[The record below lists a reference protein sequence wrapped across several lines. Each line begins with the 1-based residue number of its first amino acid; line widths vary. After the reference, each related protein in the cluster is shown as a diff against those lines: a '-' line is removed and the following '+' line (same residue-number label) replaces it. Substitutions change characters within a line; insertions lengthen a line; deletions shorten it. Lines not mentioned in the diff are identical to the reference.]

1 MIEISLSSSFI
12 KAFRKKDIGN
22 KELEKTFDEELKI
35 FLANP
40 FDSRL
45 KTHKL
50 SGKLDWIWSFSI
62 NFQIRVTFTFAEYN
76 KVIFE
81 YIGTH
86 NEVY

>member
-1 MIEISLSSSFI
+1 MIEVSFSSSFLRAYKKII
-12 KAFRKKDIGN
+12 KGN
-22 KELEKTFDEELKI
+22 KTLEGEFNDKLQI
-35 FLANP
+35 FLVNP
-40 FDSRL
+40 YDNRL

-50 SGKLDWIWSFSI
+50 SGKLSSIWSFSI
-62 NFQIRVTFTFAEYN
+62 NFQIRVTFYFVEST